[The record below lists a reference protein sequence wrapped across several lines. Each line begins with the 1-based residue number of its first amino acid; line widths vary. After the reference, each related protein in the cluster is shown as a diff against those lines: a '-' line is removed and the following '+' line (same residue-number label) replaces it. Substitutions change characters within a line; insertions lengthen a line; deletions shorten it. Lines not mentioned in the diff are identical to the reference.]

1 MVKKINKNVANHK
14 KIKKKNSGGSVV
26 SNAIKTLKMVHIKK
40 KILKKKK
47 LGSATKLSNSRP

>member
-1 MVKKINKNVANHK
+1 MVKTINKNVANHK

-40 KILKKKK
+40 K
-47 LGSATKLSNSRP
+47 S